1 MARFPGTETHGNRA
15 GFRPGDVVRCR
26 RSQANHEA
34 GLADRR
40 GVICEVRLEHACVL
54 LDPTG
59 HTAWLANEALLPETD
74 PGQPDLL
81 LVARILR
88 ALGGVRLEFEED
100 DLVVQGGELPAT
112 ALDDVR
118 RMLGERLVACSI
130 RPEGVHLLGT
140 RLRLDPPLG

>member
-26 RSQANHEA
+26 RSRANHEL

-40 GVICEVRLEHACVL
+40 GVVTEVRLEHACVL
-54 LDPTG
+54 VDPTG
-59 HTAWLANEALLPETD
+59 HTAWLANDALLPETD
-74 PGQPDLL
+74 AGRPDLA
-81 LVARILR
+81 LVARLL
-88 ALGGVRLEFEED
+88 AVLHAVRLEFEEE
-100 DLVVQGGELPAT
+100 DLVVQGGEIPAQ

-118 RMLGERLVACSI
+118 RLLGERLVACSV

>member
-26 RSQANHEA
+26 RSRANHEL

-40 GVICEVRLEHACVL
+40 GVVTEVRLEHACVL
-54 LDPTG
+54 VDPTG
-59 HTAWLANEALLPETD
+59 HTAWLANDALLPETD
-74 PGQPDLL
+74 AGQPDLA
-81 LVARILR
+81 LVARLLAVLR
-88 ALGGVRLEFEED
+88 AVRLEFEEE
-100 DLVVQGGELPAT
+100 DLVVQGGEIPAQ

-118 RMLGERLVACSI
+118 RLLGERLVACSV

>member
-59 HTAWLANEALLPETD
+59 HTAWLANEALLAEAD
-74 PGQPDLL
+74 PGQPDLA

-88 ALGGVRLEFEED
+88 TLRAVRLEFEEHE
-100 DLVVQGGELPAT
+100 LIVQGGELPAE

-118 RMLGERLVACSI
+118 RLLGERLAACSV

-140 RLRLDPPLG
+140 RLRLVPPLG

>member
-1 MARFPGTETHGNRA
+1 MARFPGTETDGNRA

-26 RSQANHEA
+26 RSRANHEL

-40 GVICEVRLEHACVL
+40 GVVTEVRLDHACVL
-54 LDPTG
+54 VDPTG
-59 HTAWLANEALLPETD
+59 HTAWLANDALLPESD
-74 PGQPDLL
+74 AGQPDLA
-81 LVARILR
+81 LVARLLVVLC
-88 ALGGVRLEFEED
+88 AVRLEFEEQ
-100 DLVVQGGELPAT
+100 DLIFQGGELPAQ

-118 RMLGERLVACSI
+118 RLLGERLVACSV

>member
-1 MARFPGTETHGNRA
+1 MARFPGTESPANRA

-40 GVICEVRLEHACVL
+40 GVVCEVRLEHACVL
-54 LDPTG
+54 VEPTG
-59 HTAWLANEALLPETD
+59 HTAWLANEALLAETD
-74 PGQPDLL
+74 ACQADLA

-88 ALGGVRLEFEED
+88 TLRAVRLEFEED
-100 DLVVQGGELPAT
+100 ELIVHGGEVPVE
-112 ALDDVR
+112 ALDELR
-118 RMLGERLVACSI
+118 RLLGERLAACSV